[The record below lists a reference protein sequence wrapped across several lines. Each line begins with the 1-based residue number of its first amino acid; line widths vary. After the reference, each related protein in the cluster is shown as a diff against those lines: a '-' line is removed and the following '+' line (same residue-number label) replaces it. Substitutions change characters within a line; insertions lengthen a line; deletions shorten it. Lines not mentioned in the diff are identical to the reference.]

1 MPTEDFM
8 DRELTLEDVMKR
20 VTGSGGGE
28 EDGEGSDNED
38 WSVSDESGEEAG
50 ATENSKIQKPYI
62 ESLLK
67 AFNNELPETPPVRIV
82 EQINP
87 PG

>member
-50 ATENSKIQKPYI
+50 ATENSKI
-62 ESLLK
+62 
-67 AFNNELPETPPVRIV
+67 
-82 EQINP
+82 
-87 PG
+87 